1 MLFFVRF
8 FYFFYRVFN
17 TIRFL
22 GIINAYKIFL
32 VSKYTKKNMNLTL
45 FNNQF
50 TFRPKI
56 DSGSYNRLTKSQYII
71 KGTTEQPI
79 EIIIDAGANI
89 GSQAIRFANLNPKLK
104 KIICIEPDIENSKL
118 CEQNLKN
125 YNAIIF
131 NNALSSDTYDKIFIQ
146 NNDNSEMS
154 EIIRASA
161 SNEIKRF
168 NNVDVIKTISINE
181 IVKIEELNKIDFI
194 KFDINGYED
203 NVFSKN
209 LEWIKITES
218 IAFNNADINNI
229 ACQIINEFQK
239 VHNKIKIFNIDQ
251 MIFLIKDNK
260 NWEPIKGFMNSKKIG
275 FIERD
280 NRY

>member
-89 GSQAIRFANLNPKLK
+89 GSQAIRFVNLNPKLK

-125 YNAIIF
+125 YNAKIY
-131 NNALSSDTYDKIFIQ
+131 NNALSSNSHDKLFIQ
-146 NNDNSEMS
+146 NDSNSEMS
-154 EIIRASA
+154 EIIRANA
-161 SNEIKRF
+161 GGEIKELK
-168 NNVDVIKTISINE
+168 NVDEIKTISINE
-181 IVKIEELNKIDFI
+181 IVKIENLKKIDFL

-203 NVFSKN
+203 DVFSKN

-229 ACQIINEFQK
+229 ASKIISEFQK
-239 VHNKIKIFNIDQ
+239 IHNKIKIFNIDQ
-251 MIFLIKDNK
+251 MIFLVKENK
-260 NWEPIKGFMNSKKIG
+260 NWEPFKGFICSKKNG

>member
-1 MLFFVRF
+1 MVLFVRF

-22 GIINAYKIFL
+22 GVINTYKIFL
-32 VSKYTKKNMNLTL
+32 ASKYTKKNMSLTL

-56 DSGSYNRLTKSQYII
+56 DKGSYNRLTKSQYIL
-71 KGTTEQPI
+71 KGTNEQPI